1 MRQWEFKKALKIRL
15 DILKANTIFSFRE
28 GLAYV
33 YNNWGGLAST
43 MTYMLTYLVF
53 LSIIYSRVD
62 MVAGYNYAEMLLF
75 TFVGQLSFYLT
86 WMWSFGNIVR
96 LGQDV
101 NSGKLDLI
109 LSKPLP
115 ALWYIT
121 FQRIDLPMLVFQGF
135 PALLPLLFLMSRNT
149 NFTVFPLGVVWAII
163 TFILGQIAIHC
174 FMFILGLAV
183 FWTGQNKSIAG
194 LGYNLMYFGDAIP
207 LQAYPG
213 KIIVLGLTAV
223 PFLTHI
229 SLTPSYLLGK
239 TTNLSWLGLL
249 FVTTAVFVW
258 GKIKL
263 WNLAL
268 RHHSSASS

>member
-1 MRQWEFKKALKIRL
+1 
-15 DILKANTIFSFRE
+15 
-28 GLAYV
+28 
-33 YNNWGGLAST
+33 
-43 MTYMLTYLVF
+43 
-53 LSIIYSRVD
+53 
-62 MVAGYNYAEMLLF
+62 
-75 TFVGQLSFYLT
+75 
-86 WMWSFGNIVR
+86 
-96 LGQDV
+96 
-101 NSGKLDLI
+101 
-109 LSKPLP
+109 
-115 ALWYIT
+115 
-121 FQRIDLPMLVFQGF
+121 
-135 PALLPLLFLMSRNT
+135 
-149 NFTVFPLGVVWAII
+149 
-163 TFILGQIAIHC
+163 
-174 FMFILGLAV
+174 MFILGLAV

-229 SLTPSYLLGK
+229 ALTTSYLLGK

-268 RHHSSASS
+268 RHYSSASS